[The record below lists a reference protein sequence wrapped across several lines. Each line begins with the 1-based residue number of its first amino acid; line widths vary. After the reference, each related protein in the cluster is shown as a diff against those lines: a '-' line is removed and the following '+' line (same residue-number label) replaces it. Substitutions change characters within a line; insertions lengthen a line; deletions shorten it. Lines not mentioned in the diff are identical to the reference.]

1 MQIALSVSPLFLTR
15 PLSLTHMHSFIL
27 SLSLSLS
34 LPFSVFSDVLFDIPQ

>member
-27 SLSLSLS
+27 SLSLSL
-34 LPFSVFSDVLFDIPQ
+34 PFSVFSDVLFDIPQ